1 MWQDLLKVTQILPKP
16 NPKSSSLAKKDINWD
31 FLPEFRPFRIP
42 RLLLERV
49 YIFEIEKKIASES
62 FYATTKSGR
71 DSYLYNITNYIY
83 FSLFS
88 LCFSSMYVRFAT
100 IFVSCVLT

>member
-16 NPKSSSLAKKDINWD
+16 NSKSSSLAKKDINWD

-49 YIFEIEKKIASES
+49 IYSSSCNVISTFSNTRKPTYEVIFRLLLEQKEKKRC
-62 FYATTKSGR
+62 KVK
-71 DSYLYNITNYIY
+71 
-83 FSLFS
+83 
-88 LCFSSMYVRFAT
+88 MKV
-100 IFVSCVLT
+100 

>member
-42 RLLLERV
+42 RLL
-49 YIFEIEKKIASES
+49 
-62 FYATTKSGR
+62 
-71 DSYLYNITNYIY
+71 
-83 FSLFS
+83 
-88 LCFSSMYVRFAT
+88 
-100 IFVSCVLT
+100 